1 MLLDL
6 LAQLF
11 KLFLLFLENAEGV
24 VVVMS
29 ALNGNHNL
37 VQSEVTII
45 LQKLLDF
52 LRMLKVHALL
62 VGVESLDLVL
72 NHNVQSV
79 KFVLIPRLELIL
91 FMETIVSN
99 PSEQSYPHNQYAEG
113 HKERH
118 LLVDVDLGGLLPE
131 EVCHCAGIILVDLG

>member
-1 MLLDL
+1 VLLDL

-79 KFVLIPRLELIL
+79 
-91 FMETIVSN
+91 S
-99 PSEQSYPHNQYAEG
+99 
-113 HKERH
+113 
-118 LLVDVDLGGLLPE
+118 
-131 EVCHCAGIILVDLG
+131 